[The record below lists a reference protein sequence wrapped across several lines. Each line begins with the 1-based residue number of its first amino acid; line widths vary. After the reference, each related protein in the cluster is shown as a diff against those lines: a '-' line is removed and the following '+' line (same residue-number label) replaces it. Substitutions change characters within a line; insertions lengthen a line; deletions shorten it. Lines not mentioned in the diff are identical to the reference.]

1 MHISK
6 VLNGRNVHINFYSS
20 DIRFVTKS
28 PAPGLPLR
36 SLISRESAPVCR
48 EFPQIYLVSSG
59 QCPGFVPIHVSKA
72 DLKLGDEQMRGGDA
86 AVDTFAAPGA
96 LLVDVLRLE
105 PAFAVN
111 VPL

>member
-1 MHISK
+1 MPI
-6 VLNGRNVHINFYSS
+6 
-20 DIRFVTKS
+20 
-28 PAPGLPLR
+28 
-36 SLISRESAPVCR
+36 
-48 EFPQIYLVSSG
+48 
-59 QCPGFVPIHVSKA
+59 IHVSEA
-72 DLKLGDEQMRGGDA
+72 DLKLCDEQMRGGDA

>member
-1 MHISK
+1 MIFSLLQNSLHPVFHYIHLSAGK
-6 VLNGRNVHINFYSS
+6 VHQFAGNFHESVALRTVS
-20 DIRFVTKS
+20 RIRAN
-28 PAPGLPLR
+28 P
-36 SLISRESAPVCR
+36 C
-48 EFPQIYLVSSG
+48 VSE
-59 QCPGFVPIHVSKA
+59 A

-86 AVDTFAAPGA
+86 AVDTFAALGA

>member
-1 MHISK
+1 M
-6 VLNGRNVHINFYSS
+6 NFYSI
-20 DIRFVTKS
+20 DIQFVTKL

-59 QCPGFVPIHVSKA
+59 QCPGFVPIIHVSEA

-86 AVDTFAAPGA
+86 AVDTLAAPGA
-96 LLVDVLRLE
+96 LLVDVLRL
-105 PAFAVN
+105 
-111 VPL
+111 